1 MPRQVRVGLLVITG
15 IILFAVVL
23 FGLASRSFLLSDTFT
38 VKARYSNV
46 AGLQPGAAVH
56 FQGVNVG
63 RVENVQL
70 PLAPGER
77 IEVAMA
83 INEDARP
90 LIRQNTQA
98 QIKSDGLVGNQIIV
112 LVTPAEPITALVE
125 PGGYITGNDPFDLF
139 AISDKA
145 LASVANFERAAMAF
159 ETIMQDIQ
167 QGQGT
172 LGRIIYDPE
181 LYDSFVRTSES
192 TQTAL
197 DQLAQNTEAM
207 VAVVDQATSG
217 VEAIITKIDQGEG
230 SAARFLND
238 PELYE
243 GLVSTTDTLGVII
256 SNLRA
261 VTTNADNML
270 NWGSLGAFRFAEL
283 MEAGKHNWLFKRY
296 FEERGYQEP
305 ADFELRERAIT
316 DSYKTLQDRERELFE
331 WEQRLQR
338 IQARLDAV
346 GTPDTLNMRPLDT
359 TSLDEEPED

>member
-1 MPRQVRVGLLVITG
+1 MPRQVRLGILVATGLV
-15 IILFAVVL
+15 LFSVVL
-23 FGLASRSFLLSDTFT
+23 FGLASRSFLLSDTFM

-63 RVENVQL
+63 RVESVQL

-77 IEVAMA
+77 IEVTMA
-83 INEDARP
+83 INEEARP

-98 QIKSDGLVGNQIIV
+98 QIKSDGLVGNQIVV
-112 LVTPAEPITALVE
+112 LVTPADPITALVE
-125 PGGYITGNDPFDLF
+125 AGGYITGNDPFDLF

-159 ETIMQDIQ
+159 ETIMRDIQ
-167 QGQGT
+167 RGEGT
-172 LGRIIYDPE
+172 IGRLIYDPE
-181 LYDSFVRTSES
+181 LYNSFVQTSTS

-197 DQLAQNTEAM
+197 DQLTRNTEAM

-217 VEAIITKIDQGEG
+217 VEAIIAKIDRGEG

-243 GLVSTTDTLGVII
+243 GLVSTTDTLEVII
-256 SNLRA
+256 GNLRA

-305 ADFELRERAIT
+305 ADFELRERAIA
-316 DSYKTLQDRERELFE
+316 DSYKTLQERERELFE

-346 GTPDTLNMRPLDT
+346 GQPDTLIARPLST
-359 TSLDEEPED
+359 TSLDDGPDE